1 SPAVMEWMVNGGQD
15 SVIELLAYRYLEMS
29 SDLHL
34 LLRHF
39 WTPLTY
45 MFLHAGFWHILI
57 NMLWLYW
64 MGEIFE
70 EYLGKKRIFGL
81 YLMGG
86 LAGAVFFVASYN
98 LFPVFRGYVH
108 DSTIVGPSAGVM
120 AIV

>member
-29 SDLHL
+29 SDLHT

-45 MFLHAGFWHILI
+45 MFMHAGPFHILF
-57 NMLWLYW
+57 NMLWLYL
-64 MGEIFE
+64 MGQIFE
-70 EYLGKKRIFGL
+70 EYLGQKRTLGL

-86 LAGAVFFVASYN
+86 LAGAVFFVAAYN
-98 LFPVFRGYVH
+98 L
-108 DSTIVGPSAGVM
+108 I
-120 AIV
+120 